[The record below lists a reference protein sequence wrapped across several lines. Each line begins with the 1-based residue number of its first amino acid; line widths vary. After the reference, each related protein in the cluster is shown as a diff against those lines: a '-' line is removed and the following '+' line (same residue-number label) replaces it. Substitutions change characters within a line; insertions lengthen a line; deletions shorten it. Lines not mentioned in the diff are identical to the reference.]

1 MTRAP
6 GPNPL
11 RVGFMPR
18 GRRLILYA
26 VALSVLALIVTWG
39 LLVAISV
46 IGSERK
52 QGVAAPIEF
61 DNTDQ
66 LMSNATALQPADS
79 AA

>member
-1 MTRAP
+1 M
-6 GPNPL
+6 
-11 RVGFMPR
+11 
-18 GRRLILYA
+18 
-26 VALSVLALIVTWG
+26 ALIVTWG

-46 IGSERK
+46 IGSGRK
-52 QGVAAPIEF
+52 QGVATPVEF